1 MLKNK
6 LNSLESIQKHNFNKD
21 IFKIYKFINLKL
33 VFIFLQIFKNV
44 QIKIYGIDLKIILKK
59 KNLLNYLQVLKKTSS
74 FSFKFLVD
82 LVVEDFPK
90 KKKRFYVKYILRSLE
105 FGKSLHLII
114 KTKEFK
120 PIFSI
125 INLYKSAFWLEREA
139 WDMYGIFFLN
149 NKDLRRLLTDYGFRG
164 NPFKKDFPLIG
175 YVELYFDFFLKKLK
189 YKKVT
194 NTQKKQEFY
203 SNKTFFK
210 KKNNFNF

>member
-1 MLKNK
+1 MLKNTA
-6 LNSLESIQKHNFNKD
+6 NSLEIIQKHNFNKD

-125 INLYKSAFWLEREA
+125 INLYKSAF
-139 WDMYGIFFLN
+139 
-149 NKDLRRLLTDYGFRG
+149 
-164 NPFKKDFPLIG
+164 
-175 YVELYFDFFLKKLK
+175 
-189 YKKVT
+189 
-194 NTQKKQEFY
+194 
-203 SNKTFFK
+203 
-210 KKNNFNF
+210 